1 MKKIFTLLV
10 LSTSIALSANAQN
23 GISDL
28 FKGSPT
34 DLSKL
39 INAYADPLFKGFGN
53 SLNGGYAN
61 TAKTLGT
68 LRFCVRISASGSMV
82 PQSDKTYDVKNLGL
96 SSNIQ
101 PTDGNKTIAPT
112 FGGSTDAGP
121 SLTVSDPAHP
131 YNPATPLINPQNAA
145 YTYKFNLPAGVV
157 SIIPAPQVQLTVG
170 LVKNTD
176 ISVRFI
182 PETKLSSDVGSVGL
196 IGFGIKHN
204 IAQDFGTAAKLVP
217 FDLALSFGYTRLNY
231 SLPLDVKP
239 QNGNVTG
246 STDFSNQRLEGH
258 FSGFNAQAM
267 ISKKLW
273 FFTPFA
279 AVGYSSSQT
288 DVATLGNFPF
298 VTGVTALG
306 QPTYT
311 TYANPVTVSG
321 SDAGVSSLHADAGFQ
336 LSLTFFKIYA
346 SYSFASYQAVNAG
359 IGLGF

>member
-1 MKKIFTLLV
+1 MKKIFTL
-10 LSTSIALSANAQN
+10 IALAALIAVQANAQS

-28 FKGSPT
+28 FKGAPS

-39 INAYADPLFKGFGN
+39 VNAYADPLFKGFGN

-61 TAKTLGT
+61 TAKSLKP
-68 LRFCVRISASGSMV
+68 LRFCIRITASGSLV
-82 PQSDKTYDVKNLGL
+82 PQSDKSFDVNSLGL
-96 SSNIQ
+96 SSNIK
-101 PTDGNKTIAPT
+101 PTDPNQTIAPT
-112 FGGSTDAGP
+112 FGGSKNDGP
-121 SLTVSDPAHP
+121 SLTVYDPAHNG
-131 YNPATPLINPQNAA
+131 NPL
-145 YTYKFNLPAGVV
+145 YSYKFNLPAGVV

-170 LVKNTD
+170 VIKNTD
-176 ISVRFI
+176 VSVRFI
-182 PETKLSSDVGSVGL
+182 PDTKLSNDVGTVGM

-217 FDLALSFGYTRLNY
+217 FDLALAFGYTRLNY

-258 FSGFNAQAM
+258 FTGINVQAI
-267 ISKKLW
+267 ISKKLF

-279 AVGYSSSQT
+279 ALGYSSSQT
-288 DVATLGNFPF
+288 DVGVLGNYPF

-311 TYANPVTVSG
+311 TYTDPIRITDSG
-321 SDAGVSSLHADAGFQ
+321 STSGLHADAGFQ
-336 LSLTFFKIYA
+336 LSLSFFKIYA
-346 SYSFASYQAVNAG
+346 SYSFASYQSVNGG